1 MKNESLA
8 AVRKAIEELRIV
20 EQSLMLESKGGEQK
34 NIPTNEVLQ
43 KHRTDNKSWRV
54 TPEKPAVVASFA
66 FEDPNEVPTY
76 PHITTFTQDSKTL
89 LELFDEIREYIAD
102 QTNDGK
108 VITYVDMRLASKG
121 LTLDVVDKEVERPE
135 ENNASE
141 DTDDQ

>member
-1 MKNESLA
+1 MNYQSLA

-20 EQSLMLESKGGEQK
+20 EQSLMLESKGSDQH

-66 FEDPNEVPTY
+66 FEDPDEVPTY
-76 PHITTFTQDSKTL
+76 PHITTFSQDTKTL
-89 LELFDEIREYIAD
+89 LELFDEIREYIAE

-108 VITYVDMRLASKG
+108 VLTYVDVRLASKG
-121 LTLDVVDKEVERPE
+121 LTLDVVDKETTAKE
-135 ENNASE
+135 EDNDS
-141 DTDDQ
+141 DTSDD